1 MTILLRFEKFA
12 LIVSNV
18 KVVIFW
24 QFILGSPVYIAE
36 WGALKRST
44 KSPATKNQTTTRHA
58 SKELCEPS
66 LLHFPY
72 KFVFF
77 PESNKTLDASVSQDD
92 PHHNCYRLVVLEKT
106 LLLKFIFVVDLF
118 NVRSFMLMGR

>member
-1 MTILLRFEKFA
+1 MTVLLRFEKFA

-44 KSPATKNQTTTRHA
+44 KSPATKNQTTTEIFLEALGLGIISIFGFR
-58 SKELCEPS
+58 SKAIKS
-66 LLHFPY
+66 LFLP
-72 KFVFF
+72 
-77 PESNKTLDASVSQDD
+77 
-92 PHHNCYRLVVLEKT
+92 
-106 LLLKFIFVVDLF
+106 
-118 NVRSFMLMGR
+118 